1 MQFSKI
7 ILFSHVFL
15 KLFHFLKGYQ
25 RPSDKI
31 IIFLSR
37 KTVKRNKQETL
48 RAFEMSMRLF
58 FVTLIFSLNQ
68 SFYFGLPESILLFIF
83 TFLAS
88 LNVNQ

>member
-48 RAFEMSMRLF
+48 RAFEMSMTILRDFNFFFEPIFLF
-58 FVTLIFSLNQ
+58 RITRINSFIHFYIF
-68 SFYFGLPESILLFIF
+68 G
-83 TFLAS
+83 
-88 LNVNQ
+88 

>member
-48 RAFEMSMRLF
+48 RAFEMSMTILRDFNFFFEPIFLF
-58 FVTLIFSLNQ
+58 RIT
-68 SFYFGLPESILLFIF
+68 
-83 TFLAS
+83 
-88 LNVNQ
+88 